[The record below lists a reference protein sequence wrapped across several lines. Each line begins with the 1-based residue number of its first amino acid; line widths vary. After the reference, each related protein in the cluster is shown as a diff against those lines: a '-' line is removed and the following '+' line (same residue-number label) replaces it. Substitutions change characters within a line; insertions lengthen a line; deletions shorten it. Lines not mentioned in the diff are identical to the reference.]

1 MHCQHCGNKLAT
13 DNKYCGRCG
22 KNVPESFFSG
32 TSGLNNETKNV
43 NQALCE
49 VCRRPAEVKYIE
61 LYENKGALVMR
72 YHREIKGKLC
82 KDCINE
88 YFWKFTLTT
97 LFIGWFGIIS
107 FIVTP
112 FYLINNISRYVWIKI
127 K

>member
-1 MHCQHCGNKLAT
+1 MHCQHCGNKLAV
-13 DNKYCGRCG
+13 NSKYCGKCG
-22 KNVPESFFSG
+22 KGISEPVLAESSK
-32 TSGLNNETKNV
+32 LNHSETTTH
-43 NQALCE
+43 QTLCE
-49 VCRRPAEVKYIE
+49 VCGRPAELKYIE
-61 LYENKGALVMR
+61 LFENKGALVMR
-72 YHREIKGKLC
+72 YHREIKGNLC

-112 FYLINNISRYVWIKI
+112 FYLINNISRYLWIKI